1 MRCRA
6 LPREDILSI
15 VSGDRLNQ
23 RRRSPVHMQFKA
35 SKLILMIATAE
46 IFLAGLIVSSITPYQ
61 SVIGIEVFG
70 LGSASYSALVLT
82 ASLFSVALS
91 ILVGILSDQTGNLRQ
106 LLLATF
112 LISMV
117 GQLLIFLFRTPL
129 AFVLANLLAIPAMR
143 ANFSQLFAALRI
155 SVHDKPKFVGDQITS
170 IARALFALSFAA
182 GPFLLSFAIAQQMPL
197 IWVYLVA
204 SVISFVCFAV
214 TFLFWPKQGG
224 GHSAQPDLCFLA
236 SFREILDRAVLV
248 RLGVM
253 GMLLG
258 AQRLYM
264 ILFGL
269 LIIHSVHGSASDVGR
284 FSGLLALLEVPF
296 MMFVGV
302 ALRWISKTI
311 ALAAGSLV
319 FSLFLFALGKA
330 DSMNVVYL
338 LTIPGAFGHAVL
350 LSVSISYLQDQ
361 IAGRPGAS
369 SSLITAGSL
378 IGELFSSALFAIGS
392 AFLGYPGIATL
403 GALFGLASAG
413 ALIWVDRRRAF
424 SAPMELAG

>member
-1 MRCRA
+1 
-6 LPREDILSI
+6 
-15 VSGDRLNQ
+15 
-23 RRRSPVHMQFKA
+23 
-35 SKLILMIATAE
+35 MIATAE
-46 IFLAGLIVSSITPYQ
+46 IFLAGLMISSITPYQ

-70 LGSASYSALVLT
+70 LGNASYSALVLT

-106 LLLATF
+106 LLLLTF

-117 GQLLIFLFRTPL
+117 GQILIFLFRTPL

-170 IARALFALSFAA
+170 IARALYALSFAA

-197 IWVYLVA
+197 LWVYLVA
-204 SVISFVCFAV
+204 TVISFVCFAV

-224 GHSAQPDLCFLA
+224 GHSAEPDLSFLA

-269 LIIHSVHGSASDVGR
+269 LISHPDPGGIHDRSEMADLRPHCGSSQGMTSPTCPYE
-284 FSGLLALLEVPF
+284 FVP
-296 MMFVGV
+296 
-302 ALRWISKTI
+302 
-311 ALAAGSLV
+311 
-319 FSLFLFALGKA
+319 
-330 DSMNVVYL
+330 
-338 LTIPGAFGHAVL
+338 
-350 LSVSISYLQDQ
+350 
-361 IAGRPGAS
+361 
-369 SSLITAGSL
+369 
-378 IGELFSSALFAIGS
+378 
-392 AFLGYPGIATL
+392 
-403 GALFGLASAG
+403 
-413 ALIWVDRRRAF
+413 
-424 SAPMELAG
+424 